1 MTTIAN
7 HNALWCISIAA
18 LLLTSAACSGTQSPR
33 STDPAPAQPARADR
47 IPAADRPP
55 ASLLEVGDLATDL
68 CDAAWWSDWRR
79 ADEGL
84 QLLNEAAPELGVDLP
99 KPELV
104 AQLQANVASVTEG
117 TNTRQRIKAM
127 AAANAITQ
135 IVAELSAQYEPAVPY
150 DVNMLGYYGRQI
162 ELGIASGR
170 SMDSIQAVTDLAT
183 VWDRVQPA
191 IVRRGYARDAR
202 RFSDLVVELMAGKQ
216 PDDFV
221 APVRAELA
229 AASRLERIFTSPQ

>member
-1 MTTIAN
+1 MTAANNRNTI
-7 HNALWCISIAA
+7 LWFSIVT
-18 LLLTSAACSGTQSPR
+18 LLVTAGCSGRPSPSPTGNASGEPPR
-33 STDPAPAQPARADR
+33 SYRT
-47 IPAADRPP
+47 PAADRPP
-55 ASLLEVGDLATDL
+55 ASLLEVADLATDL
-68 CDAAWWSDWRR
+68 FDAAGWSDWHR
-79 ADEGL
+79 ADAGL
-84 QLLNEAAPELGVDLP
+84 QLLNEAASELGVDLP

-104 AQLQANVASVTEG
+104 AQLQANVVSVTEG

-162 ELGIASGR
+162 ELGVASGR
-170 SMDSIQAVTDLAT
+170 SMDSTQAVADLVT
-183 VWDRVQPA
+183 VWDRAQPA

-202 RFSDLVVELMAGKQ
+202 RFSDIVVELMSAKH
-216 PDDFV
+216 PDDFA